1 MEGGFGEVKVR
12 VASSNQTLF
21 VVTAKQLRT
30 IPALSRNQY
39 PLEKVGV
46 DATSNAATSITA

>member
-1 MEGGFGEVKVR
+1 MEGDFGEVKVR
-12 VASSNQTLF
+12 VVSSNQTLF
-21 VVTAKQLRT
+21 AVTAKQLRT